1 MHAELCFRAAAA
13 GDLVR
18 VELDALTAIYDRRS
32 GQTHLLAS
40 PLPEMLEAL
49 GDGEWTL
56 AQFVDHLATMFELSS
71 APALRLAGKPAAQDK
86 LPPFR
91 RQAGALADSNVD
103 DGQSS
108 GLRRSADKSGAE
120 VGDLVAAHLG
130 ELAAL
135 GLVEAR

>member
-1 MHAELCFRAAAA
+1 MRAEARYSAAAA

-18 VELDALTAIYDRRS
+18 VELDALTAVYDRRS

-49 GDGEWTL
+49 GEAEWTL
-56 AQFVDHLATMFELSS
+56 DAFADHIRTKFEL
-71 APALRLAGKPAAQDK
+71 AA
-86 LPPFR
+86 
-91 RQAGALADSNVD
+91 
-103 DGQSS
+103 DGNATT
-108 GLRRSADKSGAE
+108 LI
-120 VGDLVAAHLG
+120 AAHLH